1 MSKNLWCPRD
11 HKNSNHA
18 SDAVMPLR
26 ITRHIFS
33 WLCSDI
39 LLFHHCHMTNKRG
52 WTAGQPF
59 PAVRIQWVVCAP
71 ITVLLTSTTR
81 CVNSSC
87 FDQQDDFPV
96 MQVVCVVCTS
106 NSYIDSKAP
115 KLDLTYVDGA
125 KTFGKLVFLNGKQV
139 AASLEQCTEYNKV
152 SGRTASPPPF
162 DVFPCVAAAAKDSKE
177 GSFFPHVG
185 LLLRNVY
192 VHSNSLSHQL

>member
-1 MSKNLWCPRD
+1 
-11 HKNSNHA
+11 
-18 SDAVMPLR
+18 
-26 ITRHIFS
+26 
-33 WLCSDI
+33 
-39 LLFHHCHMTNKRG
+39 
-52 WTAGQPF
+52 
-59 PAVRIQWVVCAP
+59 VCAP

-115 KLDLTYVDGA
+115 NLNLTYVDGA
-125 KTFGKLVFLNGKQV
+125 KTWRVRLLNGKQV

-192 VHSNSLSHQL
+192 VHSNSLSHHL